1 MLIRGTF
8 LMIIGQVS
16 FMLSAFAIN
25 FGLARL
31 LGPVN
36 YGTFGL
42 VMSIL
47 VAIERLVVT
56 GIPEMMQKFGGE
68 RPENMYLLKK
78 KMFPR
83 QLFYTVIIFSVF
95 WLVTPLISKFFGDD
109 ALTLY
114 LHIASFDIIFYG
126 LYKFY
131 LGMQNGLHR
140 FNHHAF
146 MAITYSVSKV
156 CAVFAL
162 VLTGLS
168 LTGALIG
175 NALGSVGGLILGIII
190 TRLPRVEGTWKHI
203 PYVEFI
209 IPNIL
214 YFLGLFLFFCIDLWF
229 VKYFL
234 DKLEVGY
241 YVSASALAKVPYFTS
256 IALSAALLPSVS
268 FASKKQDRQ
277 RVHALVQQSLRYI
290 FMGLMIVNILFITMP
305 SILIHIVFGAEYS
318 GAAEVLP
325 ILGIGLSFL
334 TFFAVMNT
342 ILMARNRMKTIFII
356 TFCVIIIDVVCNSML
371 VPRYHL
377 TGAAVSTTIA
387 AVIGT
392 LLSGIN
398 IFWDLKIILPF
409 LSFLRI
415 SGVAAVIFILSLFIP
430 EQGIWIVIKLLIV
443 PAVYF
448 LLLWVIG
455 ELTEIDFRRLK
466 EIMPV
471 KTLNN

>member
-8 LMIIGQVS
+8 LMIIGQAS

-31 LGPVN
+31 LGPIH

-56 GIPEMMQKFGGE
+56 GIPEMMQKYGGE
-68 RPENMYLLKK
+68 RPKSMYVLKQ

-83 QLFYTVIIFSVF
+83 QLFYTVIIFGIF
-95 WLVTPLISKFFGDD
+95 WLVTPLISKFFADK

-140 FNHHAF
+140 FNNHAL
-146 MAITYSVSKV
+146 MAVTYSASKV
-156 CAVFAL
+156 CAVFGL

-190 TRLPRVEGTWKHI
+190 TRLPKAEGTLNHI
-203 PYVEFI
+203 PYFEFI

-229 VKYFL
+229 VKYYSG
-234 DKLEVGY
+234 KLEVGY
-241 YVSASALAKVPYFTS
+241 YVSASALSKVPYFTS

-268 FASKKQDRQ
+268 FATKKQDRQ
-277 RVHALVQQSLRYI
+277 RVNSLVQQSLRYI
-290 FMGLMIVNILFITMP
+290 FMGLVIVNILFITMP
-305 SILIHIVFGAEYS
+305 SSLIYIVFGAEYS

-342 ILMARNRMKTIFII
+342 ILMARNRIKTIFII
-356 TFCVIIIDVVCNSML
+356 TFIVIVIDVVCNYIL

-377 TGAAVSTTIA
+377 IGAAVSTSIA

-398 IFWDLKIILPF
+398 IFWDIKIILPF

-415 SGVAAVIFILSLFIP
+415 SGTGAVVFILSIFIP
-430 EQGIWIVIKLLIV
+430 EQGIWIIIKIV
-443 PAVYF
+443 TLPAFYF
-448 LLLWVIG
+448 LLLWIIG
-455 ELTEIDFRRLK
+455 ELTEIDLRRLK
-466 EIMPV
+466 EIIPME
-471 KTLNN
+471 KT